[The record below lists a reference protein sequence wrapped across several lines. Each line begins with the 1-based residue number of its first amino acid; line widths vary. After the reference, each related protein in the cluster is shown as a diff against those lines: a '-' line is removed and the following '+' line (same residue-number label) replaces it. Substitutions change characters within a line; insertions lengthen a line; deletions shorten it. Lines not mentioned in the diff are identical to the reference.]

1 MEKILNGKPVAKEIY
16 QELKEEVAVLYDK
29 GIVPRLSVFK
39 VGKDPASEYYIQNI
53 QNRAQKIGVLADV
66 ITFETLAPQEELI
79 NGIQK
84 ANKDPKIHGI
94 MLQMPLPKQYDQNK
108 VVIQIDP
115 AKDIDGLH
123 PVNIGKLVL
132 GQKCFVPCTPSA
144 VMELLKYYKIPT
156 EGTRVVII
164 GRSSIVGLPLL
175 NLLVQKK
182 DGANATVSL
191 CHSRSKN
198 IREISKEADILIVAI
213 GKSRFVD
220 HTYISS
226 KSIVVDVGI
235 NEIYDTDTKTNIF
248 VGDVF
253 YQDVLSTVQAITPVP
268 GGIGTI
274 TTASLLKNVV
284 EASQIKLG

>member
-1 MEKILNGKPVAKEIY
+1 MEKILNGKPVAKAIY
-16 QELKEEVAVLYDK
+16 HELKEEVAVLYDK
-29 GIVPRLSVFK
+29 GIIPRLSVFK
-39 VGKDPASEYYIQNI
+39 VGNDPASEYYIQNI
-53 QNRAQKIGVLADV
+53 QKQAQKIGVLVDV
-66 ITFETLAPQEELI
+66 IPFETLAPQEELI

-94 MLQMPLPKQYDQNK
+94 MLQMPLPKKYDQSK

-156 EGTRVVII
+156 EGARVVII

-182 DGANATVSL
+182 DGANATVTL

-213 GKSRFVD
+213 GKSKFVD

-226 KSIVVDVGI
+226 KSIVIDVGI

-253 YQDVLSTVQAITPVP
+253 YQDVLSTVQAVTPVP

>member
-1 MEKILNGKPVAKEIY
+1 MEKILDGKPVAKAIY
-16 QELKEEVAVLYDK
+16 QELKEKVAILYDK
-29 GIVPRLSVFK
+29 GIIPRLSVFK
-39 VGKDPASEYYIQNI
+39 VGNDPASDFYVQNI
-53 QNRAQKIGVLADV
+53 QKRAQKIGVLADV
-66 ITFETLAPQEELI
+66 ITFETFIPEEELI

-84 ANKDPKIHGI
+84 ANKDPKINGI
-94 MLQMPLPKQYDQNK
+94 MLQMPLPEQFDKNK

-123 PVNIGKLVL
+123 PVNVGRLVL
-132 GQKCFVPCTPSA
+132 GQKCFIPSTPSA

-156 EGTRVVII
+156 EGARIVII
-164 GRSSIVGLPLL
+164 GRSAIVGLPLL

-182 DGANATVSL
+182 DSANATVTL

-198 IREISKEADILIVAI
+198 IQEISKNADILIIAI

-226 KSIVVDVGI
+226 RSIVIDVGI
-235 NEIYDTDTKTNIF
+235 NEIYDTDTKTNIY

-284 EASQIKLG
+284 EASWI

>member
-1 MEKILNGKPVAKEIY
+1 MEKILDGKPVAKAIY
-16 QELKEEVAVLYDK
+16 QELKEKVAILYDK
-29 GIVPRLSVFK
+29 GIIPRLSVFK
-39 VGKDPASEYYIQNI
+39 VGNDPASDFYVQNI
-53 QNRAQKIGVLADV
+53 QKRAQKIGVLADV
-66 ITFETLAPQEELI
+66 ITFETFIPEEELI

-84 ANKDPKIHGI
+84 ANKDPKINGI
-94 MLQMPLPKQYDQNK
+94 MLQMPLPEQFDKNK

-123 PVNIGKLVL
+123 PVNVGRLVL
-132 GQKCFVPCTPSA
+132 GQKCFIPSTPSA

-156 EGTRVVII
+156 EGARIVII
-164 GRSSIVGLPLL
+164 GRSAIVGLPLL

-182 DGANATVSL
+182 DSANATVTL
-191 CHSRSKN
+191 CHSKSKN
-198 IREISKEADILIVAI
+198 IQEISKNADILIIAI

-226 KSIVVDVGI
+226 RSIVIDVGI
-235 NEIYDTDTKTNIF
+235 NEIYDTDTKTNIY

-284 EASQIKLG
+284 EASWI

>member
-1 MEKILNGKPVAKEIY
+1 
-16 QELKEEVAVLYDK
+16 
-29 GIVPRLSVFK
+29 
-39 VGKDPASEYYIQNI
+39 
-53 QNRAQKIGVLADV
+53 
-66 ITFETLAPQEELI
+66 
-79 NGIQK
+79 
-84 ANKDPKIHGI
+84 
-94 MLQMPLPKQYDQNK
+94 PLPEQFDKNK

-123 PVNIGKLVL
+123 PVNVGRLVL
-132 GQKCFVPCTPSA
+132 GQKCFIPSTPSA

-156 EGTRVVII
+156 EGARIVII
-164 GRSSIVGLPLL
+164 GRSAIVGLPLL

-182 DGANATVSL
+182 DSANATVTL

-198 IREISKEADILIVAI
+198 IQEISKNADILIIAI

-226 KSIVVDVGI
+226 RSIVIDVGI
-235 NEIYDTDTKTNIF
+235 NEIYDTDTKTNIY

-284 EASQIKLG
+284 EASWI

>member
-1 MEKILNGKPVAKEIY
+1 MEKILDGKPVAKAIY
-16 QELKEEVAVLYDK
+16 QELKEKVAILYDK
-29 GIVPRLSVFK
+29 GIIPRLSVFK
-39 VGKDPASEYYIQNI
+39 VGNDPASDFYVQNI
-53 QNRAQKIGVLADV
+53 QKRAQKIGVLADV
-66 ITFETLAPQEELI
+66 ITFETFIPEEELI

-84 ANKDPKIHGI
+84 ANKDPKINGI
-94 MLQMPLPKQYDQNK
+94 MLQIPLPEQFDKNK

-123 PVNIGKLVL
+123 PVNVGRLVL
-132 GQKCFVPCTPSA
+132 GQKCFIPSTPSA

-156 EGTRVVII
+156 EGARIVII
-164 GRSSIVGLPLL
+164 GRSAIVGLPLL

-182 DGANATVSL
+182 DSANATVTL

-198 IREISKEADILIVAI
+198 IQEISKNADILIIAI

-226 KSIVVDVGI
+226 RSIVIDVGI
-235 NEIYDTDTKTNIF
+235 NEIYDTDTKTNIY

-284 EASQIKLG
+284 EASWI